1 MTFINLFS
9 RLIAFKTISKK
20 SNEELILFIKNYLSK
35 LGVKAKLLEGSKG
48 QFNLYARVGPNIN
61 GGILLSGHTD
71 VVPVDGQNW
80 TTDPFKLIIKN
91 KKFFGRGTC
100 DMKGF
105 IAIVLDLISTVKIEN
120 LKKPLHLVFSY
131 DEEIGCVGIQ
141 EMVPFL
147 KKLKPKPSYCIVGEP
162 TSMKLV
168 NQHKGKKNFI
178 VEFNG
183 VEAHS
188 SLIDNGV
195 NAITFCAQFVKYLDE
210 LQKTIKLENRN
221 QSFLPPYPTINVG
234 TIKGGIAL
242 NIIPKLCKIEF
253 EVRDIPGIKIE
264 KILKEINSYLK
275 ILEKKMKKINK
286 KSSVRLFMTNDFP
299 PLQTDEKKSIIPIV
313 LKSLKSNT
321 LNSVS
326 FGTEAGVFN
335 KLNIETIV
343 CGPGNI
349 QQAHKPNEFIEQ
361 SQVEKCREFLLKLLQ
376 HLY

>member
-1 MTFINLFS
+1 M
-9 RLIAFKTISKK
+9 
-20 SNEELILFIKNYLSK
+20 
-35 LGVKAKLLEGSKG
+35 
-48 QFNLYARVGPNIN
+48 
-61 GGILLSGHTD
+61 
-71 VVPVDGQNW
+71 
-80 TTDPFKLIIKN
+80 
-91 KKFFGRGTC
+91 
-100 DMKGF
+100 
-105 IAIVLDLISTVKIEN
+105 
-120 LKKPLHLVFSY
+120 
-131 DEEIGCVGIQ
+131 
-141 EMVPFL
+141 
-147 KKLKPKPSYCIVGEP
+147 PSYCIVGEP

-195 NAITFCAQFVKYLDE
+195 NAITFCSQFVKYLDE

-242 NIIPKLCKIEF
+242 NIIPKFCKIEF
-253 EVRDIPGIKIE
+253 EIRDIPGIKIE

-275 ILEKKMKKINK
+275 ILEKKMKKINR

-361 SQVEKCREFLLKLLQ
+361 SQIEKCREFLIKLLQ